1 MVGGISSSACH
12 RRDNLVSH
20 SPMDKCFLAIDLAH
34 MAIYYQVGYI
44 YMDEIEWMETP
55 DIDSLD
61 SDSG

>member
-1 MVGGISSSACH
+1 
-12 RRDNLVSH
+12 
-20 SPMDKCFLAIDLAH
+20 MDKCFLAIDLAH